1 LFINLF
7 LSLFGTNTFK
17 MNIYVGNIP
26 YKATEDDLGNLF
38 SEFGDVSSVKIIQDK
53 FTGRSK
59 GFGFVEM
66 SDEAG
71 ANAIESLDG
80 YEHMGRNLVV
90 SKAKAR
96 EDK

>member
-1 LFINLF
+1 
-7 LSLFGTNTFK
+7 

>member
-1 LFINLF
+1 MLVNLL
-7 LSLFGTNTFK
+7 LSLFGTNFFI

-38 SEFGDVSSVKIIQDK
+38 AEFGDVSSVKIIQDK

-90 SKAKAR
+90 SKAKER
-96 EDK
+96 EEK

>member
-1 LFINLF
+1 
-7 LSLFGTNTFK
+7 

-38 SEFGDVSSVKIIQDK
+38 AEFGDVMSVKIIKDK

-66 SDEAG
+66 ENDSGQKAVDA
-71 ANAIESLDG
+71 LDG
-80 YEHMGRNLVV
+80 FELLDRNLRV
-90 SKAKAR
+90 SVANS
-96 EDK
+96 EQNDDK

>member
-1 LFINLF
+1 
-7 LSLFGTNTFK
+7 

-26 YKATEDDLGNLF
+26 YKSTEDDLGNLF
-38 SEFGDVSSVKIIQDK
+38 AEFGDVTSVKIIQDK

-71 ANAIESLDG
+71 ANAVASLDG
-80 YEHMGRNLVV
+80 FEHMGRNLRV
-90 SKAKAR
+90 SEANSKEEK
-96 EDK
+96 

>member
-1 LFINLF
+1 
-7 LSLFGTNTFK
+7 
-17 MNIYVGNIP
+17 MNIYVGNIS
-26 YKATEDDLGNLF
+26 YKSTEDDLGNLF
-38 SEFGDVSSVKIIQDK
+38 AEFGDVTSVKIIQDK

-80 YEHMGRNLVV
+80 FDHMGRNLRV
-90 SKAKAR
+90 SQANPRDEK
-96 EDK
+96 

>member
-1 LFINLF
+1 
-7 LSLFGTNTFK
+7 

-38 SEFGDVSSVKIIQDK
+38 AEFGDVMSVKIIKDK

-66 SDEAG
+66 ENDSGQKAVDA
-71 ANAIESLDG
+71 LDG
-80 YEHMGRNLVV
+80 FELLDRNLRV
-90 SKAKAR
+90 SVANS
-96 EDK
+96 EQDDDK

>member
-1 LFINLF
+1 
-7 LSLFGTNTFK
+7 

-38 SEFGDVSSVKIIQDK
+38 AEFGDVNSVKIITDK

-66 SDEAG
+66 ADEG
-71 ANAIESLDG
+71 GQKAIEALDG
-80 YEHMGRNLVV
+80 FEHMGRNLRV
-90 SKAKAR
+90 SSANSN
-96 EDK
+96 ES

>member
-1 LFINLF
+1 MLSINLF
-7 LSLFGTNTFK
+7 I

-26 YKATEDDLGNLF
+26 YKSSEDDLGHLF
-38 SEFGDVSSVKIIQDK
+38 SEFGDVTSVKIIQDK

-71 ANAIESLDG
+71 SAAVEALDG
-80 YEHMGRNLVV
+80 FEHMGRNLRV
-90 SKAKAR
+90 SKANPR
-96 EDK
+96 EESEDK